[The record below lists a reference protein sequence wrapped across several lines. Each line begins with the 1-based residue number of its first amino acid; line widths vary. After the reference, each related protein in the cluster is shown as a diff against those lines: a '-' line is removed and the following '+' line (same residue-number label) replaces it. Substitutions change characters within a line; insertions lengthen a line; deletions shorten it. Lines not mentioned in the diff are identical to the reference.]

1 MFLIT
6 RRSGGRNIEP
16 KPVQHLALRE
26 HRRHPVSMIHLKP
39 LPDDLAILDQSHVFR
54 GARLILAYVA
64 EHGAIPLTPSKVLA
78 FEIHGLFAWLTI
90 KIAGDGATYP
100 IGNRVP
106 FRI

>member
-1 MFLIT
+1 MRDS
-6 RRSGGRNIEP
+6 RR
-16 KPVQHLALRE
+16 Q
-26 HRRHPVSMIHLKP
+26 PVSMIRLKP
-39 LPDDLAILDQSHVFR
+39 LHDDLAILDQSHVFG

-64 EHGAIPLTPSKVLA
+64 EHGAMPLTPSKVLA

-100 IGNRVP
+100 LGNRVL